1 MFMRSLAPVDGHVDG
16 ETDVLNYWDFIQC
29 WDVPMYFVDF
39 YIYNLGMGQSQSPPK
54 NNDENI
60 TIGIRMAY

>member
-1 MFMRSLAPVDGHVDG
+1 
-16 ETDVLNYWDFIQC
+16 
-29 WDVPMYFVDF
+29 MYFVDF

-60 TIGIRMAY
+60 TIRIRMVY